1 MNSMAVAGIVVCM
14 LSISAAAY
22 SEASLSTN
30 SLLWTEGSE
39 LSVLRSFY
47 DDRIILPDLEMITS
61 SEITTEAYTDG
72 EGSAEIGQSAYL
84 MARKQNNGLYALTG
98 TLSSSASGSGVSE
111 LASSISMEGSSRILN
126 PWGDINAMSK
136 VEAEMLGLTVAS
148 PGTND
153 YILYTDA
160 QYNIITNTP
169 VLVVPDKW
177 GTLDLKSFK
186 IAFVADPVKFEEPV
200 DEFEQ
205 DMVLNF
211 AFNDNELAYAYDF
224 SEDIANDNTA
234 FNSEMQ
240 YINSGML

>member
-1 MNSMAVAGIVVCM
+1 MNSMAVAGIIACM

-72 EGSAEIGQSAYL
+72 KGSAEIVQSADL

-98 TLSSSASGSGVSE
+98 SLTSSASGSGVSE

-160 QYNIITNTP
+160 QYNILTNTP

-186 IAFVADPVKFEEPV
+186 IAFVANPVKFEEPV
-200 DEFEQ
+200 DEYEQ

-224 SEDIANDNTA
+224 SEDIVNDNTA

>member
-1 MNSMAVAGIVVCM
+1 MNSMAVVGIVVCM

-61 SEITTEAYTDG
+61 SEITTEAHTDG
-72 EGSAEIGQSAYL
+72 KGSTEIYQSASL
-84 MARKQNNGLYALTG
+84 AARKQSDGLYALMGSLT
-98 TLSSSASGSGVSE
+98 SSASGEGVSE
-111 LASSISMEGSSRILN
+111 LASSINMEGSSRILN

-136 VEAEMLGLTVAS
+136 VEAEMLGFTVAS

-160 QYNIITNTP
+160 QYNILTNTP

-186 IAFVADPVKFEEPV
+186 IAFVANPVKFEEPV
-200 DEFEQ
+200 DEYEQ

-224 SEDIANDNTA
+224 SEDIVNDNTA